1 MDVMGVSQMS
11 ISSQQRSHGQ
21 PYEGP
26 QLASR
31 GDQEGQGAHE
41 GQRDDAGLPE
51 ERYLDREESMLRF
64 NERVLELAEDESVP
78 LLERVRF
85 LAIFANNLDE
95 FFMVRVAG
103 LVRRMVAGFPV
114 EGTGVR
120 MPRQVLGN
128 TLELAG
134 ELTVRHA
141 RAFSERILPEL
152 ASHGIEILR
161 WKELSADERDRLSE
175 LFRQRIYPVLTPLVV
190 DPAHP
195 FPFISGLSLNLA
207 VMIADPRTDATVF
220 ARVKVPPLLPRF
232 LAVSQNRYVPIEDV
246 IAAHMADLFGGVE
259 VLEHHVF
266 RVTRI
271 RDLEVDEDLT
281 ENLLQAMERELV
293 RRRFEPAVRLEV
305 EETMSGDV
313 LERLVTE
320 LDIDARAVYRVPG
333 PLDLSGL
340 FAIADLNIGELRYP
354 AFVPSS
360 LAVSQDGSIFT
371 TIAERDILV
380 QHPYDSFAASVERL
394 IEEAAEDPGVL
405 AIKQTLY
412 RTSGKSP
419 IVDALIEAAEA
430 GKQVV
435 VVVEIKARFDE
446 RANIAWARKLEEA
459 GCHVVYGFVGLKTH
473 CKMALIVRQEAD
485 GTLRRYCHLGTGNY
499 HPTTARV
506 YEDFGLLTADPVVG
520 EDVTALFNHLT
531 GYSRPGSHRRLLVA
545 PESLRNGIVS
555 RIDRQAERQRAGLPA
570 RVVFKC
576 NALVD
581 EAVMDALYRA
591 SQAGVPVDLW
601 IRSICALRPGITGLS
616 DNIRVRSV
624 VGRFLEHSR
633 IYAFGVGEDEDSQVW
648 IGSADMMHRNLDRR
662 VELLVQ
668 VADPGHQRRL
678 RGLLDL
684 GLDDSTS
691 SWWLRPDGYWTRHNL
706 DGSGNPLRDIQ
717 ETLVS
722 QRRARSADESGLR
735 RGQRRPPGARPG
747 GDPDPVS
754 EAILAA
760 GAVVW
765 RPAADEADEVEV
777 LLVHRPKY
785 DDWSLPKG
793 KREPGEHVLLTAVR
807 EVHEETSVRPVLG
820 PRLRRVEYVVSGRP
834 KQVDY
839 WSALAAGDRAAASH
853 EVDAVAWLPWPHERG
868 RLSYPHDADVIASL
882 RPRRTV
888 PLILVRHASAGQ
900 KGSLPGDDLLRPLD
914 AEGAADA
921 VLLADLLACF
931 APTARVI
938 SSAALRCIQTVRPY
952 AAAFGGSVEAEAALA
967 VPGGDGDNPFDRTD
981 QAGRVRRLIRGLVTA
996 AEPTVVCL
1004 HRENLPIALAAA
1016 CSALGARPAATDP
1029 GAWLPKGAFY
1039 VVHVAAGEMAGLER
1053 YEL

>member
-1 MDVMGVSQMS
+1 MEFMGVSQMS
-11 ISSQQRSHGQ
+11 IS
-21 PYEGP
+21 PYEEPDEPPYGGP

-31 GDQEGQGAHE
+31 GDQEGHGRLGDEA
-41 GQRDDAGLPE
+41 DMPE
-51 ERYLDREESMLRF
+51 ERYLDREESWLRF

-85 LAIFANNLDE
+85 LAIFATNLDE

-120 MPRQVLGN
+120 LPRQVLGN
-128 TLELAG
+128 TLDLAG

-152 ASHGIEILR
+152 ASRGIEILR
-161 WKELSADERDRLSE
+161 WKELSAAERDSLSE

-207 VMIADPRTDATVF
+207 VMIADPRTDVTVF

-246 IAAHMADLFGGVE
+246 IAAHLTDLFGGVE
-259 VLEHHVF
+259 VIEQHVF

-271 RDLEVDEDLT
+271 RDLEVDEDIT

-305 EETMSGDV
+305 EENMSADV

-320 LDIDARAVYRVPG
+320 LDVDARAVYRVPG

-360 LAVSQDGSIFT
+360 LVVSKDSSIFT
-371 TIAERDILV
+371 AIAERDILV

-412 RTSGKSP
+412 RTSGQSP

-446 RANIAWARKLEEA
+446 RANITWARKLEEA

-473 CKMALIVRQEAD
+473 CKMALIVRQEPD

-531 GYSRPGSHRRLLVA
+531 GYSRPGSYRRLLVA
-545 PESLRNGIVS
+545 PESLRNGIVN
-555 RIDRQAERQRAGLPA
+555 RIDRQVERWRAGLPA
-570 RVVFKC
+570 RVAFKS

-581 EAVMDALYRA
+581 EVVIDALYRA
-591 SQAGVPVDLW
+591 SRAGVPVDLW
-601 IRSICALRPGITGLS
+601 IRGICTLRPGIGGLS
-616 DNIRVRSV
+616 ENIRVRSV
-624 VGRFLEHSR
+624 LGRFLEHSR
-633 IYAFGVGEDEDSQVW
+633 IYAFGVGEDSGSEVW

-668 VADPGHQRRL
+668 VTDPGHQRRL

-684 GLDDSTS
+684 GMDDGTS
-691 SWWLRPDGYWTRHNL
+691 SWWLNQDGFWTRHNR
-706 DGSGNPLRDIQ
+706 DEAGNPRRDIQ
-717 ETLVS
+717 QTLVRE
-722 QRRARSADESGLR
+722 RRVRSADESG
-735 RGQRRPPGARPG
+735 
-747 GDPDPVS
+747 
-754 EAILAA
+754 
-760 GAVVW
+760 
-765 RPAADEADEVEV
+765 
-777 LLVHRPKY
+777 
-785 DDWSLPKG
+785 
-793 KREPGEHVLLTAVR
+793 
-807 EVHEETSVRPVLG
+807 
-820 PRLRRVEYVVSGRP
+820 
-834 KQVDY
+834 
-839 WSALAAGDRAAASH
+839 
-853 EVDAVAWLPWPHERG
+853 
-868 RLSYPHDADVIASL
+868 
-882 RPRRTV
+882 
-888 PLILVRHASAGQ
+888 
-900 KGSLPGDDLLRPLD
+900 
-914 AEGAADA
+914 
-921 VLLADLLACF
+921 
-931 APTARVI
+931 
-938 SSAALRCIQTVRPY
+938 
-952 AAAFGGSVEAEAALA
+952 
-967 VPGGDGDNPFDRTD
+967 
-981 QAGRVRRLIRGLVTA
+981 
-996 AEPTVVCL
+996 
-1004 HRENLPIALAAA
+1004 
-1016 CSALGARPAATDP
+1016 
-1029 GAWLPKGAFY
+1029 
-1039 VVHVAAGEMAGLER
+1039 
-1053 YEL
+1053 